1 MRRTLIILVSV
12 AVNLYSN
19 AGINAHVIAK
29 AGAAAGSY
37 ATGSNAGSYSG
48 ATAHAEAHASAVA
61 GSALNSGAYYG
72 GQHGGASAQ
81 SISKTGAL
89 TQYGSTSNSGALSG
103 CSSCRHQLFP
113 GPNGSIHD
121 YKLASAVAAPPHG
134 TASAAQASATAA
146 SNYQH
151 PTLPVTNLPG
161 APGSIYSSNPTVT
174 ATQSASSQSSGSNT
188 AYVQTVSQLSPSLVA
203 SFPGPSGSIHDSKPA
218 TAIAGAAAV
227 AGASA
232 SSGSNVH
239 LVQPH
244 PQPAV
249 AVPVAPAPVPNS
261 QLSQIIPVLPGQPGS
276 IYNSKPVVAGSQHVK
291 EIASGSS
298 SEYHDQSGS
307 ALPNPQLPQI
317 IPVLPGQPGSIYN
330 GKPVVAGSQHIT
342 EIASGSSS
350 EYHDQSGSI
359 TNIPDHVKADTGC
372 RYVPGV
378 VGGKCGTNDLSQQH
392 SGSNY
397 QLAQPHPQT
406 TPVLVPVQP
415 NPQLSQIIPQV
426 FPGQSGTIHSSK
438 PVLVGSSQNVNA
450 AAASHAASSE
460 YHDESGSITN
470 IPAHIKAGSSSCRYV
485 PGLAGNNCGSSGQLT
500 IDNSINGDLGS
511 NYDAADKGV
520 SALSVHPETPLS
532 GTYYINKPSTDLEAP
547 IKSSFSGQIP
557 CAGGSSCGQT
567 NQGLNTHDAAHLSGG
582 IVFQNEDGSYH
593 GNKASYKNSENG
605 HYAVS
610 SNSADNKGVLIG
622 PGTGHLPIESSKPF
636 GTQGAFGGSAAFSK
650 SNSAAAS
657 NNHQTSEN
665 LNSEHKPFGTQGA
678 FGGSTAYSKSDA
690 SAVSANHQ
698 GAFGNQGAYLGDK
711 SGSYSGHGT
720 FGASKAG
727 SASGSGGAL
736 AVAKAGSAVSN
747 QVHSPTAGQLI
758 DVRDNGAYGL
768 SGSFSKSSSSSQSY
782 SSASASSSAVSYSGT
797 F

>member
-12 AVNLYSN
+12 AVNLCLN
-19 AGINAHVIAK
+19 TVTNAHVIAK

-37 ATGSNAGSYSG
+37 AQSGSNAGSYSG

-72 GQHGGASAQ
+72 EQHGGTSAQ

-89 TQYGSTSNSGALSG
+89 TQYGSTSNSAALSG
-103 CSSCRHQLFP
+103 CLACRQQQFP

-134 TASAAQASATAA
+134 TVSAAQASATAT

-151 PTLPVTNLPG
+151 PTPPVSNLPG
-161 APGSIYSSNPTVT
+161 APGAIYSSNPTVT

-188 AYVQTVSQLSPSLVA
+188 AYVQTVVGQLSPGLVA

-218 TAIAGAAAV
+218 TAIAGA
-227 AGASA
+227 SA

-239 LVQPH
+239 VAQPH

-249 AVPVAPAPVPNS
+249 AVPVAPALVPNP

-276 IYNSKPVVAGSQHVK
+276 IYNSKPVAGGSQHVK
-291 EIASGSS
+291 EIASESS
-298 SEYHDQSGS
+298 SEYHGQSGS
-307 ALPNPQLPQI
+307 ALPNPQLPQL

-330 GKPVVAGSQHIT
+330 SKPVAAGSQHIK
-342 EIASGSSS
+342 EIASGSAS

-359 TNIPDHVKADTGC
+359 TNIPDHVKSDTSC
-372 RYVPGV
+372 QYVPGAV
-378 VGGKCGTNDLSQQH
+378 AGKCGTNDQIHVDH
-392 SGSNY
+392 SGSSY
-397 QLAQPHPQT
+397 QLAQPHAQA

-415 NPQLSQIIPQV
+415 NPQLSQI
-426 FPGQSGTIHSSK
+426 FPIHSNK
-438 PVLVGSSQNVNA
+438 PSVLVGSQSVNA
-450 AAASHAASSE
+450 AAASQATSSG

-485 PGLAGNNCGSSGQLT
+485 PGLAGNSCGSSGQLN
-500 IDNSINGDLGS
+500 IDNGINSDVGS
-511 NYDAADKGV
+511 SGAANKGV
-520 SALSVHPETPLS
+520 SAPSVHPETPLS

-557 CAGGSSCGQT
+557 CAGGSSCIQT

-593 GNKASYKNSENG
+593 GNNKAGYKNSENG

-610 SNSADNKGVLIG
+610 TKSEDNKGVLIG
-622 PGTGHLPIESSKPF
+622 PGTGHLPIENSKPF

-650 SNSAAAS
+650 SNAAAAS
-657 NNHQTSEN
+657 NNHQTTSEN
-665 LNSEHKPFGTQGA
+665 LNNEHKPFGTQGA

-690 SAVSANHQ
+690 SANGQQSSVGHQ
-698 GAFGNQGAYLGDK
+698 QPLGNQGAYLGDK

-720 FGASKAG
+720 FGVSKAG
-727 SASGSGGAL
+727 SASGSGAAL

-747 QVHSPTAGQLI
+747 EVHSPTAGQLI
-758 DVRDNGAYGL
+758 DVRDNGVYGL
-768 SGSFSKSSSSSQSY
+768 SGSFLKSSSSSQSY